1 MQRSF
6 LLSLITILAITMSTS
21 SSLTVL
27 VVGATGATG
36 RHVVSQ
42 LLQKQHNVRA
52 IARSKD
58 RLLSSLGDILG
69 KDLDNYTSQLQ
80 ITEAAILDLSDDDL
94 QKQVEGCD
102 AVIQTLG
109 HNMTFKGM
117 YGKPRKLV
125 TDSFRRLT
133 NAIEAT
139 KSSNQTDGKK
149 MRVLL
154 MGSDGVTHPDRTTD
168 DKRPLSE
175 RVVLSI
181 IRALVP
187 PHRDNEAAAKYIYE
201 DVGTDKSFEWA
212 VVRPTDLV
220 DAEKTSKYVTY
231 EKPQGGLFGD
241 NTVSRINVAQFFVD
255 LLTSDDLWQTWVYK
269 FPVVHNPVVSP
280 E

>member
-1 MQRSF
+1 
-6 LLSLITILAITMSTS
+6 MSTS

-69 KDLDNYTSQLQ
+69 QDMDNFASQLQ

-102 AVIQTLG
+102 AVVQTLG

-125 TDSFRRLT
+125 TDSIRRLA

-139 KSSNQTDGKK
+139 ESSRPTDGKK
-149 MRVLL
+149 ARVIL
-154 MGSDGVTHPDRTTD
+154 MGSDGVTHPDGTTD

-187 PHRDNEAAAKYIYE
+187 PHRDNEAAAKYIYT
-201 DVGTDKSFEWA
+201 DIGTDKSFEWT

-220 DAEKTSKYVTY
+220 DAENISKYVTH
-231 EKPQGGLFGD
+231 EKPKGGLFGD
-241 NTVSRINVAQFFVD
+241 NTVSRINVAQLFVD

-269 FPVVHNPVVSP
+269 FPVVHNAEETVVSSK
-280 E
+280 

>member
-1 MQRSF
+1 
-6 LLSLITILAITMSTS
+6 MSTS
-21 SSLTVL
+21 SAITVL

-42 LLQKQHNVRA
+42 LLQEQHNVRA

-69 KDLDNYTSQLQ
+69 KDLDNYSSQLQ

-102 AVIQTLG
+102 AVVQTLG

-117 YGKPRKLV
+117 YGNPRKLV
-125 TDSFRRLT
+125 TDSIRRLT

-139 KSSNQTDGKK
+139 KSSTPFHGKN
-149 MRVLL
+149 MRVIL
-154 MGSDGVTHPDRTTD
+154 MGSDGVTHPDGTTD

-187 PHRDNEAAAKYIYE
+187 PHRDNEAAAKYVYE
-201 DVGTDKSFEWA
+201 DVGTDMSKSFEWA

-231 EKPQGGLFGD
+231 DKPVGGLFGD
-241 NTVSRINVAQFFVD
+241 NTVSRINVAKFFVD

-269 FPVVHNPVVSP
+269 FPVVHNAEETAVSL